1 MRSRLFGKHASI
13 FLALF
18 LAPNLASPLLA
29 QTPSGTLRCQVSDPS
44 GGAVTQA
51 TVLVTSATGQMQA
64 VQGNPDGIYEF
75 KGLAPGK
82 YTVKAIAK
90 GFAVY
95 EQQGIEISAGQVQK
109 LSLALQIE
117 EEVQKITVSGEAPT
131 VSVNPENNASSLVI
145 SGKELESLSDDPDEL
160 QSELQALAGPAAGPN
175 GGQIYIDGFTGGQ
188 LPPKSSIL
196 EIRVNQNPFSAEYDK
211 LGYGRIEITTKP
223 GMSQYHG
230 QVFVSGNSIDF
241 NTRNPFASEEPG
253 YHSEFYNG
261 SIGGPINKK
270 AAFFFSVFRRDINDA
285 NVVSAF
291 VLSPDLT
298 QQVPFSQAVLHP
310 QMRMNLGPRLD
321 YQLSS
326 KNVLTVRYQLWQNS
340 DSNDG
345 IGQFSLP
352 SQAYSTS
359 GTEHTVQV
367 SDTHVFSEKTV
378 NQTRFQY
385 LHESDNQT
393 PQYSAFTGG
402 GTPAGCLLL
411 VPPCQISVLGAFSG
425 GGNSMGKVLDT
436 EDHYELQNFTSV
448 SLGKNFIR
456 FGGRLRD
463 LDESNSSTAYFNGA
477 FTFPSLDA
485 YQKTEQG
492 LPGYGPNQFLIVTG
506 NPHASVNLVDLGLY
520 GEDDWR
526 ARPNVTLSLG
536 LRFET
541 QNDIHDHA
549 DIAPRVGFAWGLGH
563 GKAPKTV
570 LRAGFG
576 IFYDRF
582 MQNQILQAERLN
594 GTTQPE
600 FIFNQ
605 PDFFPNNCLAQGN
618 CPSATPP
625 NIYQIDPNLRAPY
638 TMQTGVGLERQLSK
652 NATVSVTYLNSHG
665 VHQLFTRDIN
675 APYCSPGD
683 SSCTP
688 LTTGVRPYQK
698 SGNVDPVGN
707 VYQYESAGLF
717 NQNQLITNFNLRMG
731 AKLMLFGVYTLG
743 YAHGNTTSPMN
754 PYDVAQDYGRAAFDV
769 RHRAF
774 VGGNWNLPHGFSISP
789 FVVANSGPPF
799 NITLGQDLYGTGM
812 FNARPA
818 FAGPNTPVSNILKTS
833 WGTFDTSGSPAAG
846 ETIIPPYYGTG
857 PNQFTANLRLGK
869 TFGFG
874 KKPEG
879 SGSSRGQGGGP
890 GGGPGGMGGGRGG
903 FGPGLGG
910 RGLGG
915 GGGGGFFG
923 PGSSANARYS
933 LTFSVNA
940 RNVFNNVNL
949 GTPIGAVTSPGF
961 GRSNSLVG
969 GFFSSS
975 AANRRIDLQVMF
987 NF

>member
-1 MRSRLFGKHASI
+1 MKFRLFGKYASI
-13 FLALF
+13 SLALF
-18 LAPNLASPLLA
+18 LAPILASPLFA
-29 QTPSGTLRCQVSDPS
+29 QTSSGTLRCQVNDPS

-51 TVLVTSATGQMQA
+51 TVLVTSATGQTQA
-64 VQGNPDGIYEF
+64 VQGNRDGVYEF
-75 KGLAPGK
+75 KALAPGK

-95 EQQGIEISAGQVQK
+95 EQQGIEISADQVQK
-109 LSLALQIE
+109 LSISLQIE
-117 EEVQKITVSGEAPT
+117 EEVQKITVSGEAPS

-160 QSELQALAGPAAGPN
+160 QSELQALAGPSAGPN

-230 QVFVSGNSIDF
+230 QVFVNGNSSAF
-241 NTRNPFASEEPG
+241 NTRNPFAAQEPG

-261 SIGGPINKK
+261 NIGGAINKK
-270 AAFFFSVFRRDINDA
+270 ASFFFSVFRRDINDV

-298 QQVPFSQAVLHP
+298 PVPFSQAVLHP
-310 QMRMNLGPRLD
+310 QMRMNLSPRLD

-326 KNVLTVRYQLWQNS
+326 KNVLTVRYQLWQNN
-340 DSNDG
+340 DTNDG

-352 SQAYSTS
+352 SQAYNAN
-359 GTEHTVQV
+359 GTEHTIQV
-367 SDTHVFSEKTV
+367 SDTHVFSERTV
-378 NQTRFQY
+378 NQARFQY
-385 LHESDNQT
+385 LHESNTQT
-393 PQYSAFTGG
+393 PQSLLPAVSVPGAFT
-402 GTPAGCLLL
+402 
-411 VPPCQISVLGAFSG
+411 G
-425 GGNSMGKVLDT
+425 GGNSMGKVIDT
-436 EDHYELQNFTSV
+436 EDHYEFQNYTSI
-448 SLGKNFIR
+448 SLGKNFVR

-463 LDESNSSTAYFNGA
+463 VDESNSSAGNFNGT
-477 FTFPSLDA
+477 FTFPSLA
-485 YQKTEQG
+485 LYQSAEQALQSCAG
-492 LPGYGPNQFLIVTG
+492 QSGCEATGASQFLIVAG
-506 NPHASVNLVDLGLY
+506 NPHASVNLIDLGLY

-526 ARPNVTLSLG
+526 ARPNLTLSLG

-549 DIAPRVGFAWGLGH
+549 DIAPRVGLAWGLGH
-563 GKAPKTV
+563 GKAAKTV

-582 MQNQILQAERLN
+582 MQTQVLQAERLN
-594 GTTQPE
+594 GINQQE
-600 FIFNQ
+600 FIVNQ
-605 PDFFPNNCLAQGN
+605 PDFFPNVPPLSTLTGSQ
-618 CPSATPP
+618 PSSTPSS
-625 NIYQIDPNLRAPY
+625 IYQIDPNLRAPY
-638 TMQTGVGLERQLSK
+638 TMQTGAGLERQLSK

-665 VHQLFTRDIN
+665 VHQLLTRDIN
-675 APYCSPGD
+675 APLPGTYVYCSPGD

-688 LTTGVRPYQK
+688 SAGVRPY
-698 SGNVDPVGN
+698 GNIGN
-707 VYQYESAGLF
+707 IYQYESAGLF
-717 NQNQLITNFNLRMG
+717 NQQQMIANFNLRMG
-731 AKLMLFGVYTLG
+731 TKLSLFGVYTLG
-743 YAHGNTTSPMN
+743 YAHSNTGGVSSSPMN
-754 PYDVAQDYGRAAFDV
+754 PYDIQEDYGRAAFDV
-769 RHRAF
+769 RHRVF
-774 VGGNWNLPHGFSISP
+774 VGGTWTLPRGFAISP
-789 FVVANSGPPF
+789 FVVANSSAPF
-799 NITLGQDLYGTGM
+799 NITLGQDVYGTGIVT
-812 FNARPA
+812 NARPA
-818 FAGPNTPVSNILKTS
+818 FAGPGTPVSNILRTP
-833 WGTFDTSGSPAAG
+833 WGTFDTSTSPAAG
-846 ETIIPPYYGTG
+846 ETIIPPNYGVG
-857 PNQFTANLRLGK
+857 PSQFTVNLRVGK

-879 SGSSRGQGGGP
+879 PGSSRGQGGGP
-890 GGGPGGMGGGRGG
+890 GGGPGGRGGG

-915 GGGGGFFG
+915 GGGGGGFFG
-923 PGSSANARYS
+923 PASTNTRYS

-940 RNVFNNVNL
+940 RNIFNNVNL